1 MYHSYIL
8 NDHLNEHQIRLHS
21 KNFGGKTA
29 DQIVVMAK
37 NPGRITEIITVDLPR
52 PRTIEA
58 MDSKLFIEYRRRIR
72 GWLMGGN

>member
-1 MYHSYIL
+1 
-8 NDHLNEHQIRLHS
+8 
-21 KNFGGKTA
+21 
-29 DQIVVMAK
+29 MAK